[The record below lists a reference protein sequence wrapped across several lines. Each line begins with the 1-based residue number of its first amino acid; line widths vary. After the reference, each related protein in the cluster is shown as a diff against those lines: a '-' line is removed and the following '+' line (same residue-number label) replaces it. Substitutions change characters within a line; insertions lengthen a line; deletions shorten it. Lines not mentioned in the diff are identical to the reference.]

1 MAHPRGK
8 GASELIIGS
17 TQPAVGR
24 QPSDKRGVWKS
35 ACPWGPRRRL
45 GRPVGSRRDIEIN
58 SLSDGIY
65 AKAML
70 GGDRPVS
77 WTARIRRTSNGNED
91 NTNRIASTAGR
102 MTRAESVWEETAFWT
117 QTQVKWKCSSVGLC
131 ECPSLGWIR
140 QRIRN
145 ALTSTYRL
153 AAPATTS
160 LRRLERRVPRFAI
173 WMGIKIVSQFG
184 SRAPSTALT
193 RSPACYP

>member
-45 GRPVGSRRDIEIN
+45 GRPVGSRRDIRIEW
-58 SLSDGIY
+58 SSVEAY

-70 GGDRPVS
+70 GGDRPVT
-77 WTARIRRTSNGNED
+77 WTARIRGTSNGNED
-91 NTNRIASTAGR
+91 NTNRIDSTAGR
-102 MTRAESVWEETAFWT
+102 TTRAASVWEETAFCT
-117 QTQVKWKCSSVGLC
+117 QTQVVSKCSSVGPC

-153 AAPATTS
+153 AAPATSS
-160 LRRLERRVPRFAI
+160 LRRLERRVPRFTVC
-173 WMGIKIVSQFG
+173 MGIEKISQFG
-184 SRAPSTALT
+184 SRAASAAVTES
-193 RSPACYP
+193 R